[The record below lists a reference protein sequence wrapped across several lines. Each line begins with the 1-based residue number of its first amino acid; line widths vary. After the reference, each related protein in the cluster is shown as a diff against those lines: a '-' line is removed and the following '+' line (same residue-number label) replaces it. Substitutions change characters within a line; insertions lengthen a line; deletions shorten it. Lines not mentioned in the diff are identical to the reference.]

1 DILLEVLVE
10 AGTLTGL
17 GGILGLTIGGLVAV
31 VIAALTRFPAQI
43 HPGMVAGGVLFSI
56 AIGLFF
62 GLYPANRAARLDPV
76 AALRQE

>member
-1 DILLEVLVE
+1 LLEVLVE

-17 GGILGLTIGGLVAV
+17 GGILGLLLGGTGAALIG
-31 VIAALTRFPAQI
+31 ALTRFPARI
-43 HPGMVAGGVLFSI
+43 HPGMVAAGILFSVS
-56 AIGLFF
+56 IGLFF